1 MRKKLSILG
10 LFIMILYLNK
20 VMDTAMDTVM
30 DTVMAMDTA
39 MDISMKT
46 KIMKSLLLSKSEIKS
61 EVFLEEINKQ
71 KKSNEKLLFFIFQYQ
86 LHSPR
91 GFLC

>member
-1 MRKKLSILG
+1 
-10 LFIMILYLNK
+10 MILYLNK
-20 VMDTAMDTVM
+20 VMVMVTAMVM
-30 DTVMAMDTA
+30 VMVMATA

-61 EVFLEEINKQ
+61 EVFLEETNKQ
-71 KKSNEKLLFFIFQYQ
+71 KKSNFLLLFFIFQYQ
-86 LHSPR
+86 LHSLR